1 MGLTGIGINNVA
13 QFTGLQYSSITNC
26 TLIAATGPAI
36 TALIAT
42 IFIHERLNFIQWIGI
57 FISFIGVIFL
67 ITKGSIDVLL
77 NFNFNPG
84 DTLFFYLSNRLGII
98 FHFRPKNHELFICYC
113 CNSLVGINRCY

>member
-1 MGLTGIGINNVA
+1 MNKIVLINKYLKVVKA
-13 QFTGLQYSSITNC
+13 GLQYSSITNC

-77 NFNFNPG
+77 NFNFN
-84 DTLFFYLSNRLGII
+84 T
-98 FHFRPKNHELFICYC
+98 
-113 CNSLVGINRCY
+113 